1 MKSARIYPLRTSST
15 EWKIKL
21 YTHHICSDKCR
32 FINTSEHFD
41 GATIIFYTENPLY
54 KDEKC
59 EYYGTNQLSSVK
71 ISEFNK
77 NIPNAI
83 DGYLLYSEQIVIPDR
98 EIYVLIDMPIDH
110 PIKIKIKSAN
120 EFGFTLSELIH
131 QIKNI
136 YQWIYTEEERTTIE
150 QEFLIN
156 IMCDCGAFP
165 KKCLYDKC
173 TINYESNE
181 SNESNDNTCSICLEK
196 IKEEC
201 AVLKCQHYFHLECIE
216 KWIEEDGKTCPLC
229 RNSLYEKCDK
239 CDGKEWF
246 EFYYKGKILP
256 SIFRGFNITRN
267 KTYGRFGIDVYDLE
281 DLILESMSY
290 NRVSKLLSLNI
301 K

>member
-1 MKSARIYPLRTSST
+1 MKSARIYPLRTTST

-21 YTHHICSDKCR
+21 YTYHVCSDTCQ

-41 GATIIFYTENPLY
+41 GTTVIFYSENPLY
-54 KDEKC
+54 KDGKC

-71 ISEFNK
+71 ISEFDK
-77 NIPNAI
+77 NIPKAI
-83 DGYLLYSEQIVIPDR
+83 DGYLLYSEQIVIPDK
-98 EIYVLIDMPIDH
+98 EIYVLIDKPIDH
-110 PIKIKIKSAN
+110 PIKIKIKSSSD
-120 EFGFTLSELIH
+120 FGFTLSELIY

-136 YQWIYTEEERTTIE
+136 YQWIYVEEERTTIE

-156 IMCDCGAFP
+156 IMCECTAFP

-173 TINYESNE
+173 TINH
-181 SNESNDNTCSICLEK
+181 DNTCSICLEK
-196 IKEEC
+196 IKDEC
-201 AVLKCQHYFHLECIE
+201 AGLKCQHYFHLGCIE

-229 RNSLYEKCDK
+229 RSFLYEKCEK

-256 SIFRGFNITRN
+256 SLFRGFNIARN
-267 KTYGRFGIDVYDLE
+267 KTYGRFGIDAYDIE
-281 DLILESMSY
+281 DLILENMSY
-290 NRVSKLLSLNI
+290 NRVSKLLSLKI